1 MALAFGP
8 ARDATALASLG
19 KEISVEPWMP
29 EKTPQLGLTKTGDS
43 YWLAVG
49 SAQSISSSVVDQV
62 LGKYKDES
70 AGAQVI
76 VQDVGDRP
84 EDVPVPQDGDE
95 VLSYVNLT
103 ADNVSADALQA
114 SHVTLVVDKLWL
126 LDEDIHPWSI
136 QFNRYDEDRAVWT
149 PHLAKRSGENASEV
163 YYTVAPSGFSLWSI
177 SGREGEIPPKRFLV
191 ESMYAG
197 TASDGEEFTV
207 TSRVTNLTDSPQN
220 YNAVLWL
227 NSETYMTRSV
237 LIPGGLT
244 KEIRFELTLP
254 ADTYDLR
261 LGRIART
268 VTVKPSQQ
276 VATAVPVV
284 TAVAQPTISKP
295 ATSATPIS
303 TAKPVATEQATPV
316 AAPTE
321 LATAIPTAIA
331 APGTTGGGFPIMIL
345 VGVVV
350 VLALLGI
357 GFVFMKGRGGNGRSE
372 D

>member
-1 MALAFGP
+1 
-8 ARDATALASLG
+8 
-19 KEISVEPWMP
+19 
-29 EKTPQLGLTKTGDS
+29 
-43 YWLAVG
+43 
-49 SAQSISSSVVDQV
+49 
-62 LGKYKDES
+62 
-70 AGAQVI
+70 
-76 VQDVGDRP
+76 
-84 EDVPVPQDGDE
+84 
-95 VLSYVNLT
+95 
-103 ADNVSADALQA
+103 
-114 SHVTLVVDKLWL
+114 
-126 LDEDIHPWSI
+126 
-136 QFNRYDEDRAVWT
+136 
-149 PHLAKRSGENASEV
+149 
-163 YYTVAPSGFSLWSI
+163 
-177 SGREGEIPPKRFLV
+177 
-191 ESMYAG
+191 MYAG

-268 VTVKPSQQ
+268 VTVKSSQQ